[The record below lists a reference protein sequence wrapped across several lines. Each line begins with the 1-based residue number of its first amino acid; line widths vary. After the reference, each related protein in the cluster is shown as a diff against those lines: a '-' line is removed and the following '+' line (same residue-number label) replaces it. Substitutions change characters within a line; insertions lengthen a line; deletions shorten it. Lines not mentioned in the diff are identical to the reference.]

1 VDIEQPHPIEQPA
14 QPDGISV
21 TFKHTE
27 EDLLRFQKFSMWKVP
42 RIRKRNLL
50 RLVAIPLMLIVLYTL
65 MGMEAVISVPV
76 TVALTLVWVAY
87 FFWRARSM
95 TLKAARDIPYF
106 YEKQSITVTPRGIE
120 QIYEGGESVTNWKA
134 VHEIVDSGEQI
145 LFYSTP
151 KIASFVSYKA
161 FSNESEARRFLELA
175 QSWWQEARN
184 RPSSSNYL

>member
-1 VDIEQPHPIEQPA
+1 VDNEIAARIEEPA
-14 QPDGISV
+14 HTDSLSV

-42 RIRKRNLL
+42 RIRRRNLL

-65 MGMEAVISVPV
+65 MGMDAVIAIPV

-87 FFWRARSM
+87 FFWRAKSM

-106 YEKQSITVTPRGIE
+106 YEKQSMTVTPRGIE
-120 QIYEGGESVTNWKA
+120 QIYEGGEAVTKWKA

-145 LFYSTP
+145 LFYLTP

-161 FSNESEARRFLELA
+161 FTNESEARRFLELA
-175 QSWWQEARN
+175 RGWWKEARN
-184 RPSSSNYL
+184 ESSKP